1 MVTHA
6 AGADYEKKIEEE
18 NVVLDSI
25 KNELDKGRQKLREL
39 STQEG
44 TVSAR
49 LEQVEHNIAT
59 SETYLRQVSI
69 KIDSASNAVGR
80 LSVQLDSANRELAR
94 RQSLMKQRLRAMYKS
109 GRTSLSL
116 LVLTS
121 RSMADLLHRARYYSD
136 LNRYD
141 RRLASNIMATRQK
154 ITENKQSLELEEKR
168 LTSLLRAKETE
179 HGAFV
184 AEQVS
189 HQKLLGQVRV
199 QKEQYVK
206 MIQELET
213 AEKELQNIVSTLEK
227 SKRTKVRSA
236 YEKSLNATFEKEKGE
251 LPWPISGPV
260 VTEFGK
266 VVHSVYKTVTMNT
279 GIDIGASKGE
289 KVHCVASGKVAY
301 VGWMRGLGKIV
312 IVDHGGYYTTYAMLD
327 EALAA
332 KDDKVSAG
340 AVLGVVGEPNPFEQP
355 KLHFEIRRSTEAVDP
370 VEWLEKRR

>member
-1 MVTHA
+1 VVTHA

-109 GRTSLSL
+109 GRTSFSL

>member
-1 MVTHA
+1 
-6 AGADYEKKIEEE
+6 
-18 NVVLDSI
+18 
-25 KNELDKGRQKLREL
+25 
-39 STQEG
+39 
-44 TVSAR
+44 
-49 LEQVEHNIAT
+49 
-59 SETYLRQVSI
+59 
-69 KIDSASNAVGR
+69 
-80 LSVQLDSANRELAR
+80 
-94 RQSLMKQRLRAMYKS
+94 
-109 GRTSLSL
+109 
-116 LVLTS
+116 
-121 RSMADLLHRARYYSD
+121 
-136 LNRYD
+136 
-141 RRLASNIMATRQK
+141 
-154 ITENKQSLELEEKR
+154 
-168 LTSLLRAKETE
+168 
-179 HGAFV
+179 
-184 AEQVS
+184 
-189 HQKLLGQVRV
+189 V

-227 SKRTKVRSA
+227 NKRTKVRSA
-236 YEKSLNATFEKEKGE
+236 YEKSLNATFEKEKGD
-251 LPWPISGPV
+251 LPWPVSGPV

-279 GIDIGASKGE
+279 GIDIGAAKGE

-332 KDDKVSAG
+332 KDDKVLAG